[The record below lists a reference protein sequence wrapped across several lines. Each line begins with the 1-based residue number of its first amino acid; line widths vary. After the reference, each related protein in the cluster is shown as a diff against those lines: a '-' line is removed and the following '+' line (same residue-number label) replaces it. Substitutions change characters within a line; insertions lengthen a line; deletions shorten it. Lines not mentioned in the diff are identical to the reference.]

1 MRKEICDLHQP
12 CGVYRLQH
20 LGMKM
25 NWAIQHF
32 VRLVS
37 FRLSFEGRGYTTE
50 LTSIAVK
57 VSIDN
62 EQISECKRKLRWSNY
77 CFAVTDRFLNSFFHK
92 KRLRIEFPT
101 LEVSFHY
108 LGRSVY
114 NIFVILVPFLF
125 FFYLGLSLVEIWE
138 CILNV

>member
-1 MRKEICDLHQP
+1 MRKEIYNLHQP

-62 EQISECKRKLRWSNY
+62 EQSSECKRKLRWSNY
-77 CFAVTDRFLNSFFHK
+77 CFAATDRFLNSFSHK
-92 KRLRIEFPT
+92 KKKAENWISNTWKFHSIIWGDLFTIYLLFWFHFSS
-101 LEVSFHY
+101 SFT
-108 LGRSVY
+108 
-114 NIFVILVPFLF
+114 
-125 FFYLGLSLVEIWE
+125 
-138 CILNV
+138 

>member
-1 MRKEICDLHQP
+1 MRKETCDLHQP

-32 VRLVS
+32 FRLVS

-62 EQISECKRKLRWSNY
+62 EQSSECKRKLRWSNY
-77 CFAVTDRFLNSFFHK
+77 CFAATDRFLNSFSHK
-92 KRLRIEFPT
+92 KKGWEFNFQH

-125 FFYLGLSLVEIWE
+125 FFYLGL
-138 CILNV
+138 

>member
-57 VSIDN
+57 VSIVN
-62 EQISECKRKLRWSNY
+62 EQSSECKRKLRWPNY
-77 CFAVTDRFLNSFFHK
+77 CFAATDRFLNSFSRKKKGWELNLQNLKFHSIIWGD
-92 KRLRIEFPT
+92 LFTIYLLFWFHFSS
-101 LEVSFHY
+101 SFT
-108 LGRSVY
+108 
-114 NIFVILVPFLF
+114 
-125 FFYLGLSLVEIWE
+125 
-138 CILNV
+138 

>member
-1 MRKEICDLHQP
+1 MRKEIYNLHQL

-37 FRLSFEGRGYTTE
+37 FQLSFEGRGYTTE

-101 LEVSFHY
+101 LGSF
-108 LGRSVY
+108 
-114 NIFVILVPFLF
+114 IPLF
-125 FFYLGLSLVEIWE
+125 GEICLQYICYFGSISLLLLLRTLEI
-138 CILNV
+138 

>member
-1 MRKEICDLHQP
+1 MRKEIYNLHQL

-32 VRLVS
+32 FLLVS

-62 EQISECKRKLRWSNY
+62 EQSSECKRKLRWSNY
-77 CFAVTDRFLNSFFHK
+77 CFAATDRFLNSFSHK
-92 KRLRIEFPT
+92 KKGWELNFQH

-125 FFYLGLSLVEIWE
+125 FFYLGL
-138 CILNV
+138 

>member
-1 MRKEICDLHQP
+1 MRKEICNLHQP

-62 EQISECKRKLRWSNY
+62 EQSSECKRKLRWSNG
-77 CFAVTDRFLNSFFHK
+77 CFSHK
-92 KRLRIEFPT
+92 KKAENWISNTWSFIPLFGEICLQYICYFGSISLLLLLRT
-101 LEVSFHY
+101 L
-108 LGRSVY
+108 
-114 NIFVILVPFLF
+114 
-125 FFYLGLSLVEIWE
+125 EIWE
-138 CILNV
+138 DILNV

>member
-1 MRKEICDLHQP
+1 MRKEIYNLHQL

-25 NWAIQHF
+25 NWAIQYF

-77 CFAVTDRFLNSFFHK
+77 CFAATDRYLNSFSHK
-92 KRLRIEFPT
+92 NRRRIEFPT